1 MRLCI
6 ECGKA
11 LIGRSDKKFCSEMCR
26 NSFHNKR
33 NRGESVIQVT
43 NRILLKNYRI
53 LHGFLAGNERE
64 ITIIR
69 AKSEGFD
76 FNLFT
81 SVEFSA
87 SGEPCFYCYDTGYV
101 ILSDCR
107 IKIVSPT
114 NYFSLQSKI

>member
-6 ECGKA
+6 ECGRA

-53 LHGFLAGNERE
+53 LQGFLASNERE
-64 ITIIR
+64 ITIIQ

-81 SVEFSA
+81 SVEFST
-87 SGEPCFYCYDTGYV
+87 SGEPCFCCYDTGYT
-101 ILSDCR
+101 ILNDCR

>member
-6 ECGKA
+6 ECGRA
-11 LIGRSDKKFCSEMCR
+11 ITGRSDKKFCSEMCR

-33 NRGESVIQVT
+33 NRRETVIQVT
-43 NRILLKNYRI
+43 NRILQKNYRI
-53 LHGFLAGNERE
+53 LQGFLSGNERE

-81 SVEFSA
+81 SIEFSP

-101 ILSDCR
+101 VMNDCS
-107 IKIVSPT
+107 IKIVSPS